1 MVQCLVL
8 HDIDSA
14 PKRFLQVCDEAAG
27 KERRRLDPGFDE
39 EIEIAVG
46 ARLITNERSEDF
58 DSSDAVTARDFQ
70 YSVTFRCL

>member
-1 MVQCLVL
+1 
-8 HDIDSA
+8 
-14 PKRFLQVCDEAAG
+14 
-27 KERRRLDPGFDE
+27 LDPGFDE